1 MSGVRLIERAEGHG
15 DAPAILSRGAR
26 HTYSDLLRSSA
37 SVATALLAGEAD
49 LREKRVAFLAPASF
63 EYAAAQ
69 WGVWRAG
76 GMAVP
81 LSVSAPKP
89 EIEHVLTDAG
99 VGVALAPR
107 RLRERIEPL
116 CDELGIP
123 VRSLEVALEGDS
135 GDLPRVS
142 GDRRAMIL
150 YTSGTTSKPK
160 GVVSTHANIEAQIT
174 ALVDAWGWRKED
186 RIPLFLPLHHVH
198 GIVNVLSCA
207 LWSGA
212 FVEAFESFDRDAI
225 LGRVG
230 EKAYTVFMAVPTI
243 YVKLIQELESASSD
257 ERQRYAAG
265 FASMRLMISGSAAL
279 PASIHEKWTELTGQ
293 TLLERYGMTE
303 IGMGLSNPLHGER
316 RPAAVGQPLP
326 GVEVRLTGE
335 SGKVIEG
342 ENEPGEIQVRGPAV
356 FKEYWRKPEVTRE
369 AFVDGWFRTGDFA
382 VLEDG
387 YYRIMGRMSVDIIK
401 SGGYKLSALE
411 IEETLRQ
418 HPAIEECAVVGVG
431 DDTWGEVVAVAVVTK
446 RGVGMNL
453 AELRTWAGE
462 RLSSYRIPKKL
473 VIVTDLPRNAM
484 GKVVKPA
491 VRELFGGESRAE
503 SGPSRS

>member
-1 MSGVRLIERAEGHG
+1 M
-15 DAPAILSRGAR
+15 
-26 HTYSDLLRSSA
+26 
-37 SVATALLAGEAD
+37 
-49 LREKRVAFLAPASF
+49 
-63 EYAAAQ
+63 
-69 WGVWRAG
+69 
-76 GMAVP
+76 
-81 LSVSAPKP
+81 
-89 EIEHVLTDAG
+89 
-99 VGVALAPR
+99 
-107 RLRERIEPL
+107 
-116 CDELGIP
+116 
-123 VRSLEVALEGDS
+123 
-135 GDLPRVS
+135 
-142 GDRRAMIL
+142 
-150 YTSGTTSKPK
+150 
-160 GVVSTHANIEAQIT
+160 
-174 ALVDAWGWRKED
+174 
-186 RIPLFLPLHHVH
+186 
-198 GIVNVLSCA
+198 
-207 LWSGA
+207 
-212 FVEAFESFDRDAI
+212 
-225 LGRVG
+225 
-230 EKAYTVFMAVPTI
+230 
-243 YVKLIQELESASSD
+243 
-257 ERQRYAAG
+257 
-265 FASMRLMISGSAAL
+265 
-279 PASIHEKWTELTGQ
+279 
-293 TLLERYGMTE
+293 
-303 IGMGLSNPLHGER
+303 
-316 RPAAVGQPLP
+316 
-326 GVEVRLTGE
+326 TGE

-356 FKEYWRKPEVTRE
+356 FKEYWKKPEVTRE

-473 VIVTDLPRNAM
+473 VIVTELPRNAM